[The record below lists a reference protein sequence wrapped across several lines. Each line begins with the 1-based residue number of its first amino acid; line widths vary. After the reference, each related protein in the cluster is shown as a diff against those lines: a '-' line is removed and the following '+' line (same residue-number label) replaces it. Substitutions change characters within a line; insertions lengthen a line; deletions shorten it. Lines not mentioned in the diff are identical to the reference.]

1 MLQVRI
7 DHNDFGSE
15 GLKFLTE
22 GLSQNKNVS
31 ILSLTYCNIDEKGAR
46 SLFEILI
53 YQQSALEDIDLSGNH
68 LRNDGV
74 IEVLR
79 GASIAKNLKKL
90 WLADN

>member
-1 MLQVRI
+1 M
-7 DHNDFGSE
+7 
-15 GLKFLTE
+15 
-22 GLSQNKNVS
+22 NK
-31 ILSLTYCNIDEKGAR
+31 E
-46 SLFEILI
+46 
-53 YQQSALEDIDLSGNH
+53 QDIDLSGNH